1 MKILE
6 NKFFQFLIFVL
17 MIVVIFY
24 FLTMINEK
32 SQMDNNVITVTGNGE
47 IYAKPDV
54 GVIDIS
60 VKTEDKDVS
69 KASDENNVK
78 MSDIT
83 EMIKAQGVEEK
94 DIKTS
99 SYNINPVY
107 QWEDK
112 TGKRSLTGYEVTQS
126 INVKIRDLSKVG
138 TIIAQATEKGA
149 NSVGNLYFI
158 IDNDEQ
164 LKDDAK
170 KLAIED
176 AKKKAKELEK
186 TLGVKMV
193 RIVNFSDSTYNPVYS
208 SYDYGYGTGMKL
220 ESSAIS
226 APTISTG
233 QNKITSTVVITY
245 AIQ

>member
-17 MIVVIFY
+17 MIVIIFY
-24 FLTMINEK
+24 FATMINEK
-32 SQMDNNVITVTGNGE
+32 SQADNNVITVTGEGE

-60 VKTEDKDVS
+60 VKTENKDVS
-69 KASDENNVK
+69 KASDENNLK
-78 MSDIT
+78 MNDIID
-83 EMIKAQGVEEK
+83 MIKSQEVEEK

-99 SYNINPVY
+99 GYNINPIY

-138 TIIAQATEKGA
+138 NIISQATEKGA

-158 IDNDEQ
+158 IDNDDQ
-164 LKDDAK
+164 LKADAK

-176 AKKKAKELEK
+176 AKKKAKELER
-186 TLGVKMV
+186 TLGVRMV
-193 RIVNFSDSTYNPVYS
+193 RIVNFSDNTYNPTYS
-208 SYDYGYGTGMKL
+208 SYDYGYSGAIKL
-220 ESSAIS
+220 ESSVA